1 MKFIHEIYPM
11 LITFLLLIGNVS
23 CNESKAN
30 NPFKTYKSMVITLDS
45 GEEIKTYIAH
55 NSEEQA
61 LGLSLVKP
69 DQFSNSDAMLFTGDH
84 FQTRQFWMP
93 ETFFNLDLFF
103 LGPDM
108 EVLDIQRNLQ
118 HHTKRFPKKDVPLSK
133 FSYCQHVLEMKTSSP
148 ISAKI
153 KVGMILKGI
162 PNLSQI
168 VSGTHSKQ

>member
-11 LITFLLLIGNVS
+11 LITFLILISNAS
-23 CNESKAN
+23 CNESKVK
-30 NPFKTYKSMVITLDS
+30 NPFKTYKTMTITLDS
-45 GEEIKTYIAH
+45 GDKISTYVAH
-55 NSEEQA
+55 SNEEQA

-69 DQFSNSDAMLFTGDH
+69 DEFSDSDAMLFTGEH

-93 ETFFNLDLFF
+93 ETFFDLDLFF

-108 EVLDIQRNLQ
+108 KVLDIQRNLR

-133 FSYCQHVLEMKTSSP
+133 FSYCQHVLEMKHSSP

-153 KVGMILKGI
+153 KEGMILKSE
-162 PNLSQI
+162 PSLSQI
-168 VSGTHSKQ
+168 ISDTH

>member
-11 LITFLLLIGNVS
+11 LITFLVLIGNVS
-23 CNESKAN
+23 CNESKPI
-30 NPFKTYKSMVITLDS
+30 NPFKTYKSMTITLDS
-45 GEEIKTYIAH
+45 GEKISTYIAH
-55 NSEEQA
+55 SAEDQS

-69 DQFSNSDAMLFTGDH
+69 DEFGDADAMLFTGEH
-84 FQTRQFWMP
+84 FKTRQFWMP

-108 EVLDIQRNLQ
+108 KVLDIQRDLQ

-133 FSYCQHVLEMKTSSP
+133 FSYCQHVLEMKSTSP

-153 KVGMILKGI
+153 KVGMILKGE

-168 VSGTHSKQ
+168 ISGTH